1 MTTNKTTGIITTIT
15 KSAMALALVGA
26 ITVGLGANG
35 ASASS
40 EEPAA

>member
-26 ITVGLGANG
+26 VTVGLGANG